1 MAQTENQAK
10 AADLL
15 RMLQES
21 GVATLAG
28 ELQEIIAEAYEEG
41 LLKGQS
47 QEPGPKFPEDEV
59 NPYEE
64 LIR

>member
-1 MAQTENQAK
+1 MRTLNQAK

-15 RMLQES
+15 TMLQES
-21 GVATLAG
+21 GVGTLAG

-41 LLKGQS
+41 HRDGD
-47 QEPGPKFPEDEV
+47 QEAGDFAGW
-59 NPYEE
+59 NPYKE